1 MSKNIA
7 LLLLVLGIGVGIYA
21 FANSKEDKAEIEI
34 GSFKLSAEDK
44 GASQETTMLYV
55 LAGVL
60 VLVGG
65 ALLVRK

>member
-7 LLLLVLGIGVGIYA
+7 LILLVLGIGVGIYA

-34 GSFKLSAEDK
+34 GGFKLSAEDK
-44 GASQETTMLYV
+44 EATRKTTMLYV
-55 LAGVL
+55 FAGVC
-60 VLVGG
+60 VVVGG

>member
-21 FANSKEDKAEIEI
+21 FSTSKEDKAEIEI

-44 GASQETTMLYV
+44 EASRETTILYV
-55 LAGVL
+55 LAGVC